1 VPGSALFDAASDFSF
16 VVVAVATALF
26 LYSFLYIMSDDDDD
40 DDNSNPFGDS
50 SDEDDD
56 FFHSYKTSTHFHKR
70 EATSHDNGSD
80 DESPP
85 KRARKQVLSATDTA
99 LDKLQRR
106 RERNKHLK
114 SLKMTNEDDDDS
126 DVEIVAETTTTTTTT
141 TPHAAA
147 KKRENPVDLLDSS
160 DDEQKPH
167 SFHSHAQTPVVVM
180 QRSGVAKDTCDKI
193 MQARNA
199 RFKLLQAQ
207 QYHAEDCYVPELPP
221 AAAAATTATIV
232 ETIEVDTR
240 PTLSK
245 PTRQNLGPPLPLVLR
260 TTQIINGKRSSS
272 ATTETI
278 NICEMEPIQHLM
290 ERYQSKHNIVPA
302 ESSVK
307 FSLEGQRMDL
317 LKTPKDY
324 DLEAN
329 DIIEVLVTT
338 LRTSGASDGNTASTV
353 DYGPP
358 LRFNMRTLDEHGK
371 PSSEFLSIRLN
382 EPLEHL
388 LNKYTKKL
396 NITAK
401 QVVFKFDGQRMD
413 MKRTPKSYDM
423 EEEDIIDVDLK

>member
-1 VPGSALFDAASDFSF
+1 
-16 VVVAVATALF
+16 
-26 LYSFLYIMSDDDDD
+26 MSDDDDD
-40 DDNSNPFGDS
+40 DLNPFGDS

-70 EATSHDNGSD
+70 ETCHENWSD

-114 SLKMTNEDDDDS
+114 PFKMTNEDDDDS
-126 DVEIVAETTTTTTTT
+126 DVEIVAETTTTT
-141 TPHAAA
+141 HAAA
-147 KKRENPVDLLDSS
+147 KKGEDPVELLDSS

-167 SFHSHAQTPVVVM
+167 SFFSHAQTPPVVVM

-221 AAAAATTATIV
+221 PATTTIV

-240 PTLSK
+240 RILSK

-260 TTQIINGKRSSS
+260 TTQIINGKRSSA

-278 NICEMEPIQHLM
+278 NIREMEPIQHLM
-290 ERYQSKHNIVPA
+290 ENYQSKHNIVPA

-307 FSLEGQRMDL
+307 FSFDGQRMDL

-338 LRTSGASDGNTASTV
+338 LRTSGTSDGNTSSTV

-371 PSSEFLSIRLN
+371 LSNEFLSIRMN

-396 NITAK
+396 NITER
-401 QVVFKFDGQRMD
+401 QVIFKFDGERMD

-423 EEEDIIDVDLK
+423 EEEDIIDVVLK

>member
-1 VPGSALFDAASDFSF
+1 
-16 VVVAVATALF
+16 
-26 LYSFLYIMSDDDDD
+26 
-40 DDNSNPFGDS
+40 
-50 SDEDDD
+50 
-56 FFHSYKTSTHFHKR
+56 
-70 EATSHDNGSD
+70 
-80 DESPP
+80 
-85 KRARKQVLSATDTA
+85 
-99 LDKLQRR
+99 
-106 RERNKHLK
+106 
-114 SLKMTNEDDDDS
+114 MTNEDDDDS
-126 DVEIVAETTTTTTTT
+126 DVEIVAEITTTTT

-160 DDEQKPH
+160 NDEQKPH

-221 AAAAATTATIV
+221 AAAITTTIV
-232 ETIEVDTR
+232 DTIEVDTR

-278 NICEMEPIQHLM
+278 NIREMEPIQHLM
-290 ERYQSKHNIVPA
+290 EHYQSKHNIVPA

-307 FSLEGQRMDL
+307 FSLDGQRMDL

-401 QVVFKFDGQRMD
+401 QVIFKFDGQRMD